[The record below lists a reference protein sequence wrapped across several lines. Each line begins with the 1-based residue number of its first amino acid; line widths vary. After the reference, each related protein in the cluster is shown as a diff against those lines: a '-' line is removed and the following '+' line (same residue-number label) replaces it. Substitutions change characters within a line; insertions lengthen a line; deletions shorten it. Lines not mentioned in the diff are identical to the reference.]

1 MGGGHAPVWPD
12 GLSLYQVPEIVL
24 KASSIRRRVWTS
36 HTMDVPWAAGSS
48 VRPGNQ
54 KLARGHPSGLGAKMR
69 DT

>member
-36 HTMDVPWAAGSS
+36 HRMDVPWAAGSRQS
-48 VRPGNQ
+48 GQVT
-54 KLARGHPSGLGAKMR
+54 RGWPR
-69 DT
+69 DTPLA